1 VTDTKKLDGK
11 VAIVTGAGTDGEGI
25 GIGKAISVVLAREG
39 ARVALVDVFEDRAAK
54 TLAMIEE
61 EGGEAT
67 VIGADLTDIPSCDR
81 VVADTI
87 ATYGGVDILVN
98 SAAMTLSA
106 SLVDTSVEQ
115 YERMLA
121 TNLTAPYMLCR
132 AAIPSMVE
140 RGGGSIVNISSI
152 ASLRGQGGPCTAYST
167 SKSGLMGLMNDIAD
181 SYGKHGIRINCV
193 APGIIRT
200 PQRDNVIIRHGG
212 DPAAFDLSQK
222 TCLGI
227 EGEPWDIANAVL
239 FLVSPEGHYITGVM
253 LPVDGGAIARSH

>member
-1 VTDTKKLDGK
+1 MGDKKLEGK
-11 VAIVTGAGTDGEGI
+11 VAIVTGAGTDGEGL
-25 GIGKAISVVLAREG
+25 GIGKAISVLLARAG
-39 ARVALVDVFEDRAAK
+39 AKVVLVDVFADRAEK

-67 VIGADLTDIPSCDR
+67 VVAADLTDIPSCDR

-87 ATYGGVDILVN
+87 STYGGVDILVN

-106 SLVDTSVEQ
+106 SLVDTTVEQ
-115 YERMLA
+115 YQRMLA

-132 AAIPSMVE
+132 AAIPSMIE
-140 RGGGSIVNISSI
+140 RGGGSIVNISSV

-167 SKSGLMGLMNDIAD
+167 SKSGLMGLMNDICD
-181 SYGKHGIRINCV
+181 NYGKHGIRINCV
-193 APGIIRT
+193 APGIIKT
-200 PQRDNVIIRHGG
+200 PQRDNVILRHGG
-212 DPAAFDLSQK
+212 DPSKFDLSQK

-239 FLVSPEGHYITGVM
+239 FVVSPEGHYITGVM
-253 LPVDGGAIARSH
+253 LPVDGGSIARSH